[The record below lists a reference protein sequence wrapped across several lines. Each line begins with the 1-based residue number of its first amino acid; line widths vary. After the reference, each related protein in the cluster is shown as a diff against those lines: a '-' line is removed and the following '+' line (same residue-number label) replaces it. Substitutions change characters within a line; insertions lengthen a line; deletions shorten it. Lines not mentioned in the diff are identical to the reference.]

1 MSTTKNRIM
10 ISLNDNDLTK
20 LENKAKEKH
29 TTKSEIVA
37 EFLSRKQYKKEN
49 RERHKKVYRELDSK
63 KINECLKQLQKINN
77 NLSSL
82 ANNLN
87 QYQHQIN
94 LAMLHNYFDVQTAQQ
109 LKSSYDLML
118 QAKLQKEIEKTVK
131 DLTKYVS
138 Y

>member
-10 ISLNDNDLTK
+10 ISLNGNDLTK
-20 LENKAKEKH
+20 LENKAREKH

-118 QAKLQKEIEKTVK
+118 QVKLQKEIEKTVK
-131 DLTKYVS
+131 DLTKYVN

>member
-20 LENKAKEKH
+20 LENKAKEKY

-37 EFLSRKQYKKEN
+37 EFLSRKQYRKGN
-49 RERHKKVYRELDSK
+49 REQHKKAYRELDSQ

-118 QAKLQKEIEKTVK
+118 QAKLQKEIGKTVK

>member
-37 EFLSRKQYKKEN
+37 DFLSRKQYKKEN

-77 NLSSL
+77 NLSGL

-118 QAKLQKEIEKTVK
+118 QAKLQKEIGKTVK